1 MLRLNH
7 SILSFLALFVLIMP
21 QASMAENKHNEIVE
35 APQTMIVKFYADWC
49 GSCKVMQPELDKFL
63 ESTKDK
69 STLYVHFDLTDE
81 QTRQKSAYLAHSLG
95 LENIYKEHAA
105 KTGFALLIDS
115 ASKTPEGKITKD
127 MSSEEMLA
135 MLDTV
140 N

>member
-1 MLRLNH
+1 MSKFNKVV
-7 SILSFLALFVLIMP
+7 LSFFALFILVMP
-21 QASMAENKHNEIVE
+21 HAAIAENKHSEIIE
-35 APQTMIVKFYADWC
+35 APQVMIVKFYADWC

>member
-1 MLRLNH
+1 MSKFNKA
-7 SILSFLALFVLIMP
+7 ILSFFALFILVMP
-21 QASMAENKHNEIVE
+21 HAVMAENKHSEIVE

-63 ESTKDK
+63 ENTKDK

-95 LENIYKEHAA
+95 LEDIYKEHAS
-105 KTGFALLIDS
+105 KTGFALLVDS
-115 ASKTPEGKITKD
+115 ASKTSEGKITKD
-127 MSSEEMLA
+127 MSSEEMLV

>member
-1 MLRLNH
+1 MLRLKY
-7 SILSFLALFVLIMP
+7 SILSFLALFVLVMP

-63 ESTKDK
+63 ENTKDK

-95 LENIYKEHAA
+95 LEDIYKEHAA
-105 KTGFALLIDS
+105 KTGFALLVDN
-115 ASKTPEGKITKD
+115 ASKTVEGKITKE
-127 MSSEEMLA
+127 MSSADMMKMLES
-135 MLDTV
+135 
-140 N
+140 

>member
-1 MLRLNH
+1 MFKLNRM
-7 SILSFLALFVLIMP
+7 ILAFLALFFLTMP

-63 ESTKDK
+63 ENTKDK

-95 LENIYKEHAA
+95 LEDIYNEHAA
-105 KTGFALLIDS
+105 KTGFALLVDNDS
-115 ASKTPEGKITKD
+115 KAVEGKITKD

-135 MLDTV
+135 MLETA